1 MPQIL
6 CVQEK
11 SLRYPTEKRL
21 AGLHG
26 QSGLC
31 SEEENLLLLL
41 EIEPRFHGHPGHDLD
56 ALLNELSQ
64 FPNLT
69 ISLNPILDKSQDTSP
84 ILNMVFFHIADSSQT
99 EV

>member
-11 SLRYPTEKRL
+11 SLTYPTDKRL
-21 AGLHG
+21 GGLHSR
-26 QSGLC
+26 SGPC
-31 SEEENLLLLL
+31 SEEENLLRLL
-41 EIEPRFHGHPGHDLD
+41 EIESQFLGHPGHDIVD
-56 ALLNELSQ
+56 LLNELSQ
-64 FPNLT
+64 LPNLI

-84 ILNMVFFHIADSSQT
+84 ILNMGFFHISDSSQT